1 MKAYNRLW
9 LLTATAII
17 GLDASAAVAQAAQE
31 GQSLSDSTTPNS
43 ADAAPARVNETG
55 QVADIIV
62 TAQRRSERL
71 QDVPVAVTAI
81 GSNQLQAVGV
91 QSSIDLRIA
100 APSLNSTNASGF
112 VANSIRGVGS
122 LGYAPGLESPVG
134 LYIDGVYLA
143 APQAGELTLNSVEN
157 IEVLKGPQGTLFGR
171 NATGGVIQ
179 ITTATPGSTFKGN
192 ANISYGNLNTVAGNI
207 YLSGPLTSDLAAD
220 LAVSGRRRDGIGKNL
235 FNGRDVGAVKHDVNT
250 RSKIVWTPGPTT
262 TITAIGNYWDGEDSN
277 GWFVGIPG
285 KVSGFVPGY
294 VAPDLGYDANTDRET
309 RQVGWSALGALKIQ
323 QDLGNVQVVSTSA
336 YRKGVLNLVRDLDY
350 TDRPLVGLRLQQ
362 KDTQFSQELQ
372 LSSIGKSRLRYTAGL
387 YYFYLGSLY
396 SPLDVD
402 LSGFAP
408 VGADIS
414 ADERQKGRS
423 FAGYGQAT
431 YEVVPDTNI
440 TLGGRY
446 TIERRTAYDA
456 TQTVTVP
463 AANLVIPASFPDRHQ
478 TARKFTYRVSF
489 DHRFSDEILA
499 YASYNTGFKSGGYN
513 TGAPGEPG
521 YGPENL
527 DAYEVGV
534 KTDLLDR
541 RLRMNVSSFY
551 YNYKDIQVQRIGLAN
566 LIVFNGAK
574 ARIYGVDAD
583 FTAVLTPD
591 FSITGGINWIDTKF
605 QNFPQ
610 CPISSPAGGVPLT
623 VGSCAGN
630 RVPFAAK
637 FTGSVTASYT
647 RDLGAGKLS
656 ASGNMYYNSGYF
668 FETDNVLRQANYA
681 KLGASLKWVA
691 PSGISVGLYGRNL
704 TDRRT
709 LLLSG
714 TQTSGNTSAA
724 YADPREYGVTLGYK
738 F

>member
-1 MKAYNRLW
+1 MNKTNKLW
-9 LLTATAII
+9 LLTATATIVLNTSSAGAQAVQAGRSEI
-17 GLDASAAVAQAAQE
+17 DAATQTPTDEAVAK
-31 GQSLSDSTTPNS
+31 TTT
-43 ADAAPARVNETG
+43 TG

-71 QDVPVAVTAI
+71 QDVPVAVTVI
-81 GSNQLQAVGV
+81 GTSQLQAVGV

-171 NATGGVIQ
+171 NATGGLIQ

-192 ANISYGNLNTVAGNI
+192 ANVSYGNLNTLVGSL
-207 YLSGPLTSDLAAD
+207 YLSGPLSKDLAAD
-220 LAVSGRRRDGIGKNL
+220 IAVSGRRRDGIGKNL
-235 FNGRDVGAVKHDVNT
+235 FDGKDVGAVGHDVNA
-250 RSKIVWTPGPTT
+250 RSKIVWTPGAET
-262 TITAIGNYWDGEDSN
+262 TITAIGNYWDGEDTN
-277 GWFVGIPG
+277 GWFVGYPG
-285 KVSGFVPGY
+285 KTSGFVPGF

-309 RQVGWSALGALKIQ
+309 RQIGWSALGALKIQ
-323 QDLGNVQVVSTSA
+323 QDVGNVRIVSTSA
-336 YRKGVLNLVRDLDY
+336 YRRGVLDLVRDLDF
-350 TDRPLVGLRLQQ
+350 TDRSLVALRLQQ
-362 KDTQFSQELQ
+362 KDKQFSQELQ
-372 LSSIGKSRLRYTAGL
+372 FSSIGKSRLRYTAGL
-387 YYFYLGSLY
+387 YYFYLGSQY

-402 LSGFAP
+402 LSLFAP

-414 ADERQKGRS
+414 SNERQKGRS

-431 YEVVPDTNI
+431 YEIVPDTNL

-446 TIERRTAYDA
+446 TTERRTTYDA
-456 TQTVTVP
+456 TQTITIP
-463 AANLVIPASFPDRHQ
+463 AANIVIPASFPDRSQ
-478 TARKFTYRVSF
+478 TARKFTYRISL
-489 DHRFSDEILA
+489 DHRFSDEVLA
-499 YASYNTGFKSGGYN
+499 YASFNTGFKSGGYN

-527 DAYEVGV
+527 YAYEVGI

-541 RLRMNVSSFY
+541 RLRVNVSSFY
-551 YNYKDIQVQRIGLAN
+551 YDYKDIQVQRLGLAS
-566 LIVFNGAK
+566 LIVFNGAQ

-583 FTAVLTPD
+583 FTAVLSPE
-591 FSITGGINWIDTKF
+591 FSVTGGLNWIDTRF

-610 CPISSPAGGVPLT
+610 CPLSSPAGGVPLSI
-623 VGSCAGN
+623 GSCAGN
-630 RVPFAAK
+630 QVPFAAK
-637 FTGSVTASYT
+637 FSGSLTASYT
-647 RDLGAGKLS
+647 RDVGTGKLA

-668 FETDNVLRQANYA
+668 FETDNVLRQTRYA
-681 KLGASLKWVA
+681 KLGASLKWTA
-691 PSGISVGLYGRNL
+691 LSGVSVGVYGRNL

-709 LLLSG
+709 LLLAGS
-714 TQTSGNTSAA
+714 QTSGNTSAA
-724 YADPREYGVTLGYK
+724 YADPREYGVSLGYK